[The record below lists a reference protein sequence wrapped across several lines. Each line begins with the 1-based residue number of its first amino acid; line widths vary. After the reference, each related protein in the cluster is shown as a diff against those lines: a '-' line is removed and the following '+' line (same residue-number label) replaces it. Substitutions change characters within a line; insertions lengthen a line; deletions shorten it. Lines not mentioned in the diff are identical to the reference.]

1 MYKMT
6 HSLLESWRRATDP
19 DADETA
25 FGVFLDTLGRIKR
38 QKTKAMQYGIDFEKD
53 VNYFA
58 KNGVFESLDGP
69 SENVIHAMGDTFI
82 AENNIDTNSPYY
94 KAVRQFGNRIKYA
107 QLQVRE
113 EKEML
118 IHGIGIVLVGV
129 ADAMR
134 AGIISDIKRVQRYE
148 YGKYQFSTQ
157 HPMYME
163 LFPEALRFDYLIFDG
178 KYCYMEQYRR
188 GDFEPI
194 QGTIKA
200 FLEYLDGA
208 ELMDTYKKNWEV

>member
-25 FGVFLDTLGRIKR
+25 FGVFLNTLEKKKKPR
-38 QKTKAMQYGIDFEKD
+38 TSAMQNGIDFE
-53 VNYFA
+53 NRIMHFC
-58 KNGVFESLDGP
+58 KNETQDADLT
-69 SENVIHAMGDTFI
+69 SEEIRAI
-82 AENNIDTNSPYY
+82 Y
-94 KAVRQFGNRIKYA
+94 QFGNRIKNA
-107 QLQVRE
+107 QLQIRE
-113 EKEML
+113 EKEIKVCGREIL
-118 IHGIGIVLVGV
+118 LLGV
-129 ADAMR
+129 ADALK
-134 AGIISDIKRVQRYE
+134 AGILSDIKRVQRYE

-208 ELMDTYKKNWEV
+208 ELMETYQKNWEV

>member
-19 DADETA
+19 DADESA
-25 FGVFLDTLGRIKR
+25 FGDFLDALERKR
-38 QKTKAMQYGIDFEKD
+38 KPTTQAMQAGIDFE
-53 VNYFA
+53 NRIMHFC
-58 KNGVFESLDGP
+58 KNEMQDADLTGE
-69 SENVIHAMGDTFI
+69 EIRAI
-82 AENNIDTNSPYY
+82 Y
-94 KAVRQFGNRIKYA
+94 QFGNRLKNA

-113 EKEML
+113 EKEIKVCGREIL
-118 IHGIGIVLVGV
+118 LVGV
-129 ADAMR
+129 ADALK
-134 AGIISDIKRVQRYE
+134 AGILSDIKRVQRYE

-194 QGTIKA
+194 HGTIKA
-200 FLEYLDGA
+200 FLEYLEGA
-208 ELMDTYKKNWEV
+208 ELMETYKKNWEV

>member
-1 MYKMT
+1 MYKIT

-25 FGVFLDTLGRIKR
+25 FGAFLDALERKKR
-38 QKTKAMQYGIDFEKD
+38 QKTKAMQDGIDFETAVTRYINNEAPDSDKSGEEIR
-53 VNYFA
+53 A
-58 KNGVFESLDGP
+58 
-69 SENVIHAMGDTFI
+69 I
-82 AENNIDTNSPYY
+82 A
-94 KAVRQFGNRIKYA
+94 QFGNRLCGA

-113 EKEML
+113 EKEIKVCGREIL
-118 IHGIGIVLVGV
+118 LVGV
-129 ADAMR
+129 ADALK
-134 AGIISDIKRVQRYE
+134 AGILSDIKRVQRYE

-208 ELMDTYKKNWEV
+208 ELMETYQKSWEV

>member
-25 FGVFLDTLGRIKR
+25 FGVFLDTLERKKR
-38 QKTKAMQYGIDFEKD
+38 QKTKAMQDGIDFENAVTRYINNEAPD
-53 VNYFA
+53 N
-58 KNGVFESLDGP
+58 NR
-69 SENVIHAMGDTFI
+69 IGDEIRAI
-82 AENNIDTNSPYY
+82 A
-94 KAVRQFGNRIKYA
+94 QFGNRLRGA

-113 EKEML
+113 EKEIKVCGHEIL
-118 IHGIGIVLVGV
+118 LVGV
-129 ADAMR
+129 ADALK
-134 AGIISDIKRVQRYE
+134 AGILSDIKRVQRYE

-163 LFPEALRFDYLIFDG
+163 LFPEGLRFDYLIFDG

-194 QGTIKA
+194 QFTIKA

-208 ELMDTYKKNWEV
+208 ELMDIYKKNWEV

>member
-19 DADETA
+19 DADDTA
-25 FGVFLDTLGRIKR
+25 FGVFLDTLERKKR
-38 QKTKAMQYGIDFEKD
+38 KKTKAMQDGIDFENAVTRYINNEAPGSD
-53 VNYFA
+53 RSGEEIRA
-58 KNGVFESLDGP
+58 
-69 SENVIHAMGDTFI
+69 I
-82 AENNIDTNSPYY
+82 A
-94 KAVRQFGNRIKYA
+94 QFGNRLHGA

-113 EKEML
+113 EKEIKVCGHEIL
-118 IHGIGIVLVGV
+118 LVGV
-129 ADAMR
+129 ADALK
-134 AGIISDIKRVQRYE
+134 AGILSDIKRVQRYE

-208 ELMDTYKKNWEV
+208 ELMEAYQKNWEV

>member
-19 DADETA
+19 DADESA
-25 FGVFLDTLGRIKR
+25 FGDFLDELERKKR
-38 QKTKAMQYGIDFEKD
+38 QKTKAMQDGIDFETAVTRYINNEAPDSDKSGEEIR
-53 VNYFA
+53 A
-58 KNGVFESLDGP
+58 
-69 SENVIHAMGDTFI
+69 I
-82 AENNIDTNSPYY
+82 A
-94 KAVRQFGNRIKYA
+94 QFGNRLCGA
-107 QLQVRE
+107 QLQVRD
-113 EKEML
+113 EKEIKVCGREIL
-118 IHGIGIVLVGV
+118 LVGV
-129 ADAMR
+129 ADALK
-134 AGIISDIKRVQRYE
+134 AGILSDIKRVQRYE

-163 LFPEALRFDYLIFDG
+163 LFPESLRFDYLIFDG

-194 QGTIKA
+194 RVTIKA

-208 ELMDTYKKNWEV
+208 ELMETYKKNWEI

>member
-25 FGVFLDTLGRIKR
+25 FGVFLDTLERKKR
-38 QKTKAMQYGIDFEKD
+38 QKTKAMQDGIDFENAVTRYINNEAPDSKR
-53 VNYFA
+53 
-58 KNGVFESLDGP
+58 
-69 SENVIHAMGDTFI
+69 IGDELRAI
-82 AENNIDTNSPYY
+82 A
-94 KAVRQFGNRIKYA
+94 QFGNRLRGA

-113 EKEML
+113 EKEIKVCGREIL
-118 IHGIGIVLVGV
+118 LVGV
-129 ADAMR
+129 ADALK
-134 AGIISDIKRVQRYE
+134 AGILSDIKRVQRYE

-208 ELMDTYKKNWEV
+208 ELMETYQKNWEV

>member
-19 DADETA
+19 DAEESASGD
-25 FGVFLDTLGRIKR
+25 FLDTLERKKR
-38 QKTKAMQYGIDFEKD
+38 QKTKAMQDGIDFENAVTRYINNEAPDSDKSGEEIR
-53 VNYFA
+53 A
-58 KNGVFESLDGP
+58 
-69 SENVIHAMGDTFI
+69 I
-82 AENNIDTNSPYY
+82 A
-94 KAVRQFGNRIKYA
+94 QFGNRLRGA
-107 QLQVRE
+107 QIQVRE
-113 EKEML
+113 EKEIKACGREIL
-118 IHGIGIVLVGV
+118 LVGV
-129 ADAMR
+129 ADALK
-134 AGIISDIKRVQRYE
+134 AGILSDIKRVQRYE

-194 QGTIKA
+194 QFTIKA

-208 ELMDTYKKNWEV
+208 ELMDIYKKNWEV

>member
-19 DADETA
+19 DADESA
-25 FGVFLDTLGRIKR
+25 FGAFLDALERKKR
-38 QKTKAMQYGIDFEKD
+38 QKTKAMQDGIDFETAVTRYINNEAPDSDKSGEEIR
-53 VNYFA
+53 A
-58 KNGVFESLDGP
+58 
-69 SENVIHAMGDTFI
+69 I
-82 AENNIDTNSPYY
+82 A
-94 KAVRQFGNRIKYA
+94 QFGNRLCGA

-113 EKEML
+113 EKEIKVCGREIL
-118 IHGIGIVLVGV
+118 LVGV
-129 ADAMR
+129 ADALK
-134 AGIISDIKRVQRYE
+134 AGILSDIKRVQRYE

-208 ELMDTYKKNWEV
+208 ELMETYQKSWEV

>member
-25 FGVFLDTLGRIKR
+25 FGVFLDTLERKKR
-38 QKTKAMQYGIDFEKD
+38 QKTKAMQDGIDFENA
-53 VNYFA
+53 VTRYINNEA
-58 KNGVFESLDGP
+58 PG
-69 SENVIHAMGDTFI
+69 SERSGDELRAI
-82 AENNIDTNSPYY
+82 A
-94 KAVRQFGNRIKYA
+94 QFGNRLRGA

-113 EKEML
+113 EKEIKVCGHEIL
-118 IHGIGIVLVGV
+118 LVGV
-129 ADAMR
+129 ADALK
-134 AGIISDIKRVQRYE
+134 AGILSDIKRVQRYE

-208 ELMDTYKKNWEV
+208 ELMEAYQKNWEV

>member
-25 FGVFLDTLGRIKR
+25 FGAFLDALERKKR
-38 QKTKAMQYGIDFEKD
+38 QKTKAMQDGIDFETAVTRYINNEAPDSDKSGEEIR
-53 VNYFA
+53 A
-58 KNGVFESLDGP
+58 
-69 SENVIHAMGDTFI
+69 I
-82 AENNIDTNSPYY
+82 A
-94 KAVRQFGNRIKYA
+94 QFGNRLCGA

-113 EKEML
+113 EKEIKVCGHEIL
-118 IHGIGIVLVGV
+118 LVGV
-129 ADAMR
+129 ADALK
-134 AGIISDIKRVQRYE
+134 AGILSDIKRVQRYE

-194 QGTIKA
+194 HGTIKA

-208 ELMDTYKKNWEV
+208 ELMEIYKKNWEV

>member
-19 DADETA
+19 DADESA
-25 FGVFLDTLGRIKR
+25 FGDFLAALERNKKPRT
-38 QKTKAMQYGIDFEKD
+38 TAMQNGIDFENRIMHFCRNETQD
-53 VNYFA
+53 ADLTGEEIMAIY
-58 KNGVFESLDGP
+58 
-69 SENVIHAMGDTFI
+69 
-82 AENNIDTNSPYY
+82 
-94 KAVRQFGNRIKYA
+94 QFGNRIKNA
-107 QLQVRE
+107 QLQIRE
-113 EKEML
+113 EKEIKVCGHEIL
-118 IHGIGIVLVGV
+118 LVGV
-129 ADAMR
+129 ADALK
-134 AGIISDIKRVQRYE
+134 AGILSDIKRVQRYE

-163 LFPEALRFDYLIFDG
+163 LFPEAIRFDYLIFDG

-194 QGTIKA
+194 HGTIKA

-208 ELMDTYKKNWEV
+208 ELMETYQKNWEV